1 MRGWGFVKKKL
12 SKILIIVAVLVFCL
26 HGVKKVANKFGI
38 HLLEKSNI
46 EINYEHEW
54 DNISKKDKKIIKK
67 AISLA
72 KKKEKLEYVWGG
84 KGDAIYGKT
93 VSKRLYS
100 IR

>member
-54 DNISKKDKKIIKK
+54 D
-67 AISLA
+67 
-72 KKKEKLEYVWGG
+72 KL
-84 KGDAIYGKT
+84 
-93 VSKRLYS
+93 
-100 IR
+100 